1 MKTEIVIHFHV
12 IYPPIPYPEFLFP
25 QIKKLTFNID
35 GDSHTFECNSA
46 EIKIV
51 HEYIGGYIFLT
62 LRKESD
68 TELDKEMFYKL
79 TGGWQ

>member
-1 MKTEIVIHFHV
+1 
-12 IYPPIPYPEFLFP
+12 
-25 QIKKLTFNID
+25 LTFNVD

>member
-1 MKTEIVIHFHV
+1 MYLDIKSQ
-12 IYPPIPYPEFLFP
+12 FL
-25 QIKKLTFNID
+25 QIRKLTFNVD
-35 GDSHTFECNSA
+35 GDSHAFECNSS